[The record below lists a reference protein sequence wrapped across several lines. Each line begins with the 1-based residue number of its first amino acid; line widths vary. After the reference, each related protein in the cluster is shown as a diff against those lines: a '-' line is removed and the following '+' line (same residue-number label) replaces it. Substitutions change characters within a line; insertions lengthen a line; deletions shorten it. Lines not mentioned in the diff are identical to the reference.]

1 MFYNKKIYIV
11 LGGVCM
17 KSKKKVLS
25 LIMAVWM
32 LAAMAAGCGGNQ
44 VPDGSTSAVTESTG
58 QVTEETAAELEGT
71 ININSQAAVGTAEA
85 WQAVADGYMAL
96 HPKVKVVVDLKP
108 TDNYAEWLKNMFGTE
123 NPSADIVDIN
133 LAGPAA
139 NGKEINFMEYVNT
152 QSPYSGD
159 IWVNQFNYEMQDKKL
174 ASNTWNSLSL
184 ESVQVLW
191 CYNKD
196 IFNKAGVQPP
206 NTWKELIAVCEKLQD
221 AGYQPISIAGDF
233 NSFWANQMGWLA
245 QVYADQTTRSLLE
258 EYRAK
263 EGDYIYDPSV
273 DGIFKLDIT
282 DPFNDDPWKVNQN
295 PVRAYKALK
304 DGIYKPD
311 SEGMKTVMSSLKEVF
326 PKYAGGDAFF
336 GTKDGIPLFYQGKAA
351 ITLDGAWRLV
361 SFKNDMAKIAAG
373 EDFKINDQKIEGI
386 QKFELGTFNMPS
398 MEGTGIEAKART
410 VEVAVGFL
418 GAVKKDKA
426 HDDLVIDFLMYYSS
440 KEGFSKFMTAGLNA
454 GKVPNGPPLVYGVQL
469 PEEYASLFENL
480 TLVGNCQKGYGQMI
494 ARGAPEDVQESLREW
509 YTYTQDFFTG
519 KITVDD
525 WASKHKTNV
534 YKYFKDSLVAAKI
547 NESDLDNPA
556 NAPTG
561 K

>member
-1 MFYNKKIYIV
+1 M
-11 LGGVCM
+11 
-17 KSKKKVLS
+17 
-25 LIMAVWM
+25 
-32 LAAMAAGCGGNQ
+32 
-44 VPDGSTSAVTESTG
+44 
-58 QVTEETAAELEGT
+58 
-71 ININSQAAVGTAEA
+71 
-85 WQAVADGYMAL
+85 
-96 HPKVKVVVDLKP
+96 
-108 TDNYAEWLKNMFGTE
+108 
-123 NPSADIVDIN
+123 
-133 LAGPAA
+133 
-139 NGKEINFMEYVNT
+139 
-152 QSPYSGD
+152 
-159 IWVNQFNYEMQDKKL
+159 
-174 ASNTWNSLSL
+174 
-184 ESVQVLW
+184 
-191 CYNKD
+191 
-196 IFNKAGVQPP
+196 
-206 NTWKELIAVCEKLQD
+206 
-221 AGYQPISIAGDF
+221 
-233 NSFWANQMGWLA
+233 
-245 QVYADQTTRSLLE
+245 
-258 EYRAK
+258 
-263 EGDYIYDPSV
+263 DYIYDPSV